1 MLSRE
6 DAYVRIR
13 PLCEPLFD
21 LNLITRSGFG
31 PLFNTRVFPNR
42 MAAKFAALATV
53 ANWGVERQNP
63 PATICISERGR
74 HHSSRARLFALES
87 AAHNACSCL
96 PGRQTIVRYCF

>member
-21 LNLITRSGFG
+21 LHLITRSGFG

-42 MAAKFAALATV
+42 MAAEFAA
-53 ANWGVERQNP
+53 
-63 PATICISERGR
+63 
-74 HHSSRARLFALES
+74 
-87 AAHNACSCL
+87 
-96 PGRQTIVRYCF
+96 